1 MSNRSPQAK
10 AVIEA
15 LGGVVKTART
25 LGLTVPAVSKWV
37 SVPKRHD
44 ARITELTGKTLA
56 QFKQETSGNGN
67 DTQ

>member
-15 LGGVVKTART
+15 IGGVAKTARA

-37 SVPKRHD
+37 TVPKKHGPRV
-44 ARITELTGKTLA
+44 AELTGKTLE
-56 QFKQETSGNGN
+56 QFKQETATDGNN
-67 DTQ
+67 S